1 MKEQTELTQKLLA
14 MAGFAPH
21 PNPPYMAYQ
30 PVFYKIIKGPECI
43 LQVLFHQGKAVRLK
57 VLGED
62 GVLVMELSFSL
73 RPTMELL
80 SSICF
85 AYTGEY
91 LVWDLI
97 EIWRG
102 QLEEMGFKAV
112 QDITE
117 RGRMLKK
124 GKTGKYVFYLCA
136 VENERFVYDTKEF
149 LANQEYC
156 LITGIN
162 TPDDVRKFLEAVHE
176 L

>member
-1 MKEQTELTQKLLA
+1 MKEQTKLTQELLR
-14 MAGFAPH
+14 MAGFALH
-21 PNPPYMAYQ
+21 PNPPYIDYQ
-30 PVFYKIIKGPECI
+30 PVFYKIIKGSECI
-43 LQVLFHQGKAVRLK
+43 LQVLFRQGEAVMLK
-57 VLGED
+57 ILGKD
-62 GVLVMELSFSL
+62 GVMAMQLTFSL

-102 QLEEMGFKAV
+102 QLEEMGFKV
-112 QDITE
+112 VEDITE
-117 RGRMLKK
+117 RGRMLKQ
-124 GKTGKYVFYLCA
+124 GKTAKYVFYLYA